1 MVRMYISADIS
12 YVAYH
17 ESYFRSWMENRLKLR
32 STEMLKLLKKQ
43 LSQAEKHNT
52 EFDRVYIKIYED
64 NAAGRLSDERFSM
77 MGKIYR
83 NDGQKTLNSLS
94 RWHRNTR
101 IWMGL
106 FPSSAGTGIRSLCGC
121 PGQIKRTQGIAYP
134 HLL

>member
-64 NAAGRLSDERFSM
+64 NAAGRLFDERFSM
-77 MGKIYR
+77 MGKIYEDEQTSLKTEAAYLR
-83 NDGQKTLNSLS
+83 EEIEVQERRTENIEQFIQMAQKYADLDG
-94 RWHRNTR
+94 
-101 IWMGL
+101 II
-106 FPSSAGTGIRSLCGC
+106 P
-121 PGQIKRTQGIAYP
+121 
-134 HLL
+134 

>member
-17 ESYFRSWMENRLKLR
+17 ESYLRSWMENRLKLR

-77 MGKIYR
+77 MGKIYEDEQTSLKTEAAYLR
-83 NDGQKTLNSLS
+83 EEIEVQERRTENIEQFIQMAQKYADLDG
-94 RWHRNTR
+94 
-101 IWMGL
+101 II
-106 FPSSAGTGIRSLCGC
+106 P
-121 PGQIKRTQGIAYP
+121 
-134 HLL
+134 

>member
-1 MVRMYISADIS
+1 
-12 YVAYH
+12 
-17 ESYFRSWMENRLKLR
+17 
-32 STEMLKLLKKQ
+32 MLKLLKKQ

-77 MGKIYR
+77 MGKIYE
-83 NDGQKTLNSLS
+83 DEQTSLKTEAAYLREEIEVQERRTENSLS